1 MENKIIY
8 LVERTTGNY
17 SDRFIEIVK
26 AFDTSEKAAEYIEA
40 RNIEFFRIYE
50 ISEAWNKRWDPEIS
64 CKELSLDNFE
74 DFFEFLMSYFPDD
87 VENYGEEKLKQA
99 FELYERGILYDCGN
113 STYRIIPV
121 EVE

>member
-26 AFDTSEKAAEYIEA
+26 AFDTSEKAAKYIKA
-40 RNIEFFRIYE
+40 RDIEFFRIYE
-50 ISEAWNKRWDPEIS
+50 ISEAWNKRWDLEIS

-87 VENYGEEKLKQA
+87 VEEYGEEKLKQA

-113 STYRIIPV
+113 STYRTIPV

>member
-26 AFDTSEKAAEYIEA
+26 AFDTSEKAAEYIKA
-40 RNIEFFRIYE
+40 RDIEFFRIYE
-50 ISEAWNKRWDPEIS
+50 ISDAWNKRWDPEIS

-87 VENYGEEKLKQA
+87 VEDYGEEKLKQA
-99 FELYERGILYDCGN
+99 FELYKRGILYDCGN
-113 STYRIIPV
+113 STYRTIPV

>member
-26 AFDTSEKAAEYIEA
+26 AFGTSEKAAEYIKA
-40 RNIEFFRIYE
+40 RDIEFFRIYE

-87 VENYGEEKLKQA
+87 VEDYGEEKLKQA
-99 FELYERGILYDCGN
+99 FELYKRGILYDCGN
-113 STYRIIPV
+113 STYRTIPV